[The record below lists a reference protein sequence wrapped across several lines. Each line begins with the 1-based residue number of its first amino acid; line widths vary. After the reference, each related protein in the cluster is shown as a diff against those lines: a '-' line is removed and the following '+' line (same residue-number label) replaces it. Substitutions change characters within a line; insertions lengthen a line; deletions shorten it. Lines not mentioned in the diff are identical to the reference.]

1 MEASMSTDTKT
12 RPHVAVWFE
21 IPASDFERAVNFY
34 ETVFAIGLTREAIGQ
49 TKLAVFPY
57 EKPGVSGCVIA
68 GDGYNPG
75 RDGAVVYI
83 NCDGKLDEVLARVW
97 SAGGKVA
104 RPKTDLPPGM
114 GSFAHIVDVEGNRVG
129 LHAVS

>member
-1 MEASMSTDTKT
+1 MNAITQM

-21 IPASDFERAVNFY
+21 IPASDFDRAVSFY
-34 ETVFAIGLTREAIGQ
+34 ETVFATGLKRETMGP

-68 GDGYNPG
+68 GDGYKPG

-83 NCDGKLDEVLARVW
+83 NCDGKLDDVLARVW

-114 GSFAHIVDVEGNRVG
+114 GSFAHIIDPDGNRVG